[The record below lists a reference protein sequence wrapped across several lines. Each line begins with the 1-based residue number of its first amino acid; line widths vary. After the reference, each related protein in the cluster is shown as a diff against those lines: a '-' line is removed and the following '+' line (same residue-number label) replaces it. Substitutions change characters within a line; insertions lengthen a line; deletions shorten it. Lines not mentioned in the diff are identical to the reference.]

1 MRFLLIF
8 ITLAFS
14 FGCSLT
20 PEMAPKLNVP
30 PKPILS
36 KEIYQLSYST
46 ELDSARIK
54 SVQLPAHPIE
64 KTNSVRIVADKVAMT
79 DTLKSHIERALKK
92 HGLKIVT
99 TKKADY
105 ILNIHQL
112 DLTFG
117 PNKTYILNVPKTSH
131 ALYQL
136 VTQKAP
142 SYQCSNIIA
151 SVSMRLTHIASS
163 DVVWFAKSSIDSASF
178 QGIPLQFSYTKE
190 QKITNEHEV
199 LSFIVSQN
207 TEQARIARADAPV
220 EVPKYVVDDVISEP
234 QKVAGACSE
243 TEVSALSSAMHQ
255 QLAAVLIDKINVL

>member
-8 ITLAFS
+8 FTMALS

-20 PEMAPKLNVP
+20 PKMAPKLNVP
-30 PKPILS
+30 SKPILS

-64 KTNSVRIVADKVAMT
+64 KNNTVRIVADKVAMT
-79 DTLKSHIERALKK
+79 DTLKSHLEQALQKQGLKVVEK
-92 HGLKIVT
+92 HG
-99 TKKADY
+99 ADY
-105 ILNIHQL
+105 VLNIHQL

-117 PNKTYILNVPKTSH
+117 PDKTYVLNQPKSSH
-131 ALYQL
+131 ALYKL

-142 SYQCSNIIA
+142 SYQCSNIVA

-163 DVVWFAKSSIDSASF
+163 DVIWFAKSSIDSASF

-190 QKITNEHEV
+190 QKITNEHDV
-199 LSFIVSQN
+199 LAFIVEQN
-207 TEQARIARADAPV
+207 SEQARIARAEEPV
-220 EVPKYVVDDVISEP
+220 TIPQYIVEDVISGPE
-234 QKVAGACSE
+234 KSSGACSA

-255 QLAAVLIDKINVL
+255 KLSSILIDKINVL